1 MGLFRP
7 YERTEKTASTKRLDR
22 VSLTPRTEPAKEA
35 APAEEVVDDDS
46 STKVVVPRQPR
57 KKEAPTRTRKQA
69 EAERMERLH
78 PTLSPKEQRKRD
90 RAARAEAQAEAFD
103 KQERSPERVLLRNF
117 VDSRWT
123 INEFMLPAMILIMA
137 AVMLTTNNLALSSTI
152 ALGLWVLMAAAIINT
167 FFMWRSFKRLLD
179 ERLPGTP
186 KRGLLMYMFNRA
198 LMIRRFRR
206 PTPVIPRGGFQ

>member
-22 VSLTPRTEPAKEA
+22 VSLTPRTEPVQDA
-35 APAEEVVDDDS
+35 APTEDAVEDDS
-46 STKVVVPRQPR
+46 SAKVVVSRQPR

-90 RAARAEAQAEAFD
+90 RAAKAEAHAEAID

-152 ALGLWVLMAAAIINT
+152 ALGLWVLMAASIINT

-206 PTPVIPRGGFQ
+206 PTPVIPRGGFE